1 MLYRTLGN
9 TGIKASALGFGAMRL
24 PMVTIGSEEYV
35 DIDRAVDTI
44 RRAIELGV
52 NYIDT
57 GFLYCAAESE
67 IAIGRAIRDC
77 RDQVIL
83 TTKATKMRVANPG
96 DLRRMLD
103 HQMRKL
109 DIDYFDFYCFHGIGW
124 ENFQELDRK
133 TGWIK
138 DLLGA
143 RDEGLVRHVG
153 FSFHDDPENMRKLVD
168 LGYLEMVT
176 CQYNYLDRKNAEAMA
191 YAHEKGL
198 GVVIMGSVGGGRLA
212 TMPRAF
218 QEEEGIDT
226 SSAAG
231 LAIRFVLANPSVHV
245 ALSGMGSVKMVE
257 ENVAAAEAGPLSETE
272 RDRLEQ
278 LLERIGK
285 LADLYCTGCGYCM
298 PCEQGVNIPGRFEA
312 MNYFKVW
319 GLEDHARATYRRVRE
334 REGQSEGGGVCIACR
349 DCEKKCPQNIPI
361 VEQLRKTDAALRGDL
376 DPGVK
381 E

>member
-9 TGIKASALGFGAMRL
+9 TGIKVSALGFGAMRL
-24 PMVTIGSEEYV
+24 PMVSIGSEEYV

-57 GFLYCAAESE
+57 GFLYCSAESE

-77 RDQVIL
+77 RDQVVL
-83 TTKATKMRVANPG
+83 ATKATKMRMENPG

-124 ENFQELDRK
+124 ESFHELDRK

-168 LGYLEMVT
+168 LG
-176 CQYNYLDRKNAEAMA
+176 
-191 YAHEKGL
+191 
-198 GVVIMGSVGGGRLA
+198 
-212 TMPRAF
+212 
-218 QEEEGIDT
+218 
-226 SSAAG
+226 
-231 LAIRFVLANPSVHV
+231 
-245 ALSGMGSVKMVE
+245 
-257 ENVAAAEAGPLSETE
+257 
-272 RDRLEQ
+272 
-278 LLERIGK
+278 
-285 LADLYCTGCGYCM
+285 
-298 PCEQGVNIPGRFEA
+298 
-312 MNYFKVW
+312 
-319 GLEDHARATYRRVRE
+319 
-334 REGQSEGGGVCIACR
+334 
-349 DCEKKCPQNIPI
+349 
-361 VEQLRKTDAALRGDL
+361 
-376 DPGVK
+376 
-381 E
+381 